1 MSIGETLYR
10 MRHRCRSISKT
21 ADSSRLAWASYFTQV
36 CPRSRSTSLVRS
48 FSNSPGGLYPGSER
62 AQPAHGAARERTAEA
77 HREATARLSELVGAG
92 AVSGMDDHLH
102 SWSPESLPYW
112 GQGQQTAKVP
122 QECQGSQWPMQ
133 SMRGWCGFPGNGS
146 DLMDGSVA
154 DHAVKVL
161 RELHVNRTTRNDSRP
176 FFMGVSFHKPHMPHW
191 CPQSFFDQYPLED
204 IQLATNP

>member
-21 ADSSRLAWASYFTQV
+21 AYITIGMSKLFHPGVSSFSLNIVSAQFLQKFQASCTQV
-36 CPRSRSTSLVRS
+36 VR
-48 FSNSPGGLYPGSER
+48 ER
-62 AQPAHGAARERTAEA
+62 NQHHGPARERTAEA
-77 HREATARLSELVGAG
+77 LREATARLSELVGAG